1 MNDDHSQEEKQNY
14 LRKNILDKGYD
25 ANEFI
30 NYIENKKGEEGKNID
45 NWKFESLIQTVEE
58 FQSNFQT
65 NQEKNKQINNIK
77 QNNNNNNNNNNFE
90 KKIYNENKNE
100 IIINCLKSEL
110 TDFTNCIECFVKL
123 TVIEKKEGFF
133 LSSPTILFEIETFPF
148 HFKVKRKNIEFN
160 LLKNILEK
168 LYIGKIFSPILKFE
182 KLDEICV
189 NNVKNNF
196 ERFLNDLLFDDLI
209 KNSNIIYQFLTN
221 EDFDFVLLNENLNQI
236 DELKDIKTKNGK
248 IIISLDEKKD
258 LLFENTKKNLD
269 TQKNLIK
276 KLNSAFISYDKKKAD
291 LQNDINEI
299 IKLFT
304 LLKEN
309 SEKNFELKSL
319 IQIYDLFIKSFNILK
334 TTTEQLNFENNIE
347 MKNYFNYYYN
357 HLKNYNN
364 FIDSKI
370 NNSKS
375 IYERSKEN
383 LNNLKE
389 KHFKEKDISNWEI
402 ENINNYNKIQ
412 ILEDKNLAFKLM
424 FPKKTKVVEYSKCF
438 YKYYL
443 NEYLNNYEN
452 LKIIHIKELI
462 YILKEFNFKNNDTC
476 GFCRIEISDYLNKIQ
491 SLPEFIYV
499 KRKEQYII

>member
-65 NQEKNKQINNIK
+65 NQEKNKQIKNIEK
-77 QNNNNNNNNNNFE
+77 NNNNQNNLE
-90 KKIYNENKNE
+90 KKIIKENKNE
-100 IIINCLKSEL
+100 IIIDCIKSEI
-110 TDFTNCIECFVKL
+110 TDFTNC
-123 TVIEKKEGFF
+123 IEKKEGFF
-133 LSSPTILFEIETFPF
+133 LSLPTILFEIETFPF

-168 LYIGKIFSPILKFE
+168 IYIGKIFSPILKFD
-182 KLDEICV
+182 KLDDICV

-221 EDFDFVLLNENLNQI
+221 EEFDFVSLNENLNNV
-236 DELKDIKTKNGK
+236 DELKNIKTKNGQIK
-248 IIISLDEKKD
+248 ISLDEKKD
-258 LLFENTKKNLD
+258 LLFENTKKNLNI
-269 TQKNLIK
+269 QKNLIK
-276 KLNSAFISYDKKKAD
+276 KLNSAFISYDKNKAD

-364 FIDSKI
+364 FINSKV

-383 LNNLKE
+383 LNNIKE

-402 ENINNYNKIQ
+402 ENINNYNKIHL
-412 ILEDKNLAFKLM
+412 LEDKNLAFKLM
-424 FPKKTKVVEYSKCF
+424 FPKKTKEVEYLKYF

-443 NEYLNNYEN
+443 NEFLNNYEN
-452 LKIIHIKELI
+452 LKINHIKELI
-462 YILKEFNFKNNDTC
+462 YILKEFNFKNNDAC
-476 GFCRIEISDYLNKIQ
+476 GFYRIEISDYLNKIQ

>member
-65 NQEKNKQINNIK
+65 NQEKNKQIKNIEK
-77 QNNNNNNNNNNFE
+77 NNNNQNNLE
-90 KKIYNENKNE
+90 KKIIKENKNE
-100 IIINCLKSEL
+100 IIIDCIKSEI

-133 LSSPTILFEIETFPF
+133 LSLPTILFEIETFPF

-168 LYIGKIFSPILKFE
+168 IYIGKIFSPILKFD
-182 KLDEICV
+182 KLDDICV

-221 EDFDFVLLNENLNQI
+221 EEFDFVSLNENLNNV
-236 DELKDIKTKNGK
+236 DELKNIKTKNGQIK
-248 IIISLDEKKD
+248 ISLDEKKD
-258 LLFENTKKNLD
+258 LLFENTKKNLN

-309 SEKNFELKSL
+309 SEKNFELKSI

-402 ENINNYNKIQ
+402 ENINNYNKIHL
-412 ILEDKNLAFKLM
+412 LEDKNLAFKLM
-424 FPKKTKVVEYSKCF
+424 FPKKTKEVEYLKYF

-443 NEYLNNYEN
+443 NEFLNNYEN
-452 LKIIHIKELI
+452 LKINHIKELI
-462 YILKEFNFKNNDTC
+462 YILKEFNFKNNDAC
-476 GFCRIEISDYLNKIQ
+476 GFYRIEISDYLNKIQ